1 MNQNTQES
9 AEEIILKVMQHFGFR
24 HQYQVAEY
32 FSVTAQTLSGWIKSN
47 TIPPKHLVKYQQEI
61 HSNVGNNRDL
71 NERSKQNIESIPFKK
86 ISISSLNKLLYS
98 NILTIIITP
107 IILTSFVLSYVLYIA
122 PKVYTSTAKVLPIS
136 DKASP
141 YAGLGGIAAQFGLN
155 MPSFIRGSIQW
166 NELYPDIISSEN
178 LLRIIIKKSFKT
190 EKFQMDK
197 TLIEILHSENNY
209 HFENEEE
216 KIKMA
221 IEDLRKMINVQKGR
235 LSPVVSIIVN
245 AHEPQLAQDLAST
258 VIKES
263 GIILLDLKTQK
274 INEKRIFIEERIK
287 EVHLALSVAERAEEK
302 FRQVNKSIIQ
312 SPSLSLELR
321 RLSREVELQSSL
333 YISLKSQHENAKIEE
348 VQQAAML
355 QVIDGPIKPL
365 RLTSPKVGRSVLL
378 SLFIGFTI
386 SFFII
391 YSKEYIFEN

>member
-155 MPSFIRGSIQW
+155 MPSSFSNGIQW
-166 NELYPDIISSEN
+166 DELYPDIINSEN
-178 LLRIIIKKSFKT
+178 LMKILIHESFLT
-190 EKFQMDK
+190 EKFQIK
-197 TLIEILHSENNY
+197 KPLIEILDSEKNY
-209 HFENEEE
+209 DYKDDEERS
-216 KIKMA
+216 KMA
-221 IEDLRKMINVQKGR
+221 IEDLQKMINVHKGR
-235 LSPVVSIIVN
+235 QSPVITIVVN
-245 AHEPQLAQDLAST
+245 ANEKQLSKDLASA
-258 VIKES
+258 VIRES
-263 GIILLDLKTQK
+263 GIILLDLKTKK
-274 INEKRIFIEERIK
+274 IKEKRVFIEERIK
-287 EVHLALSVAERAEEK
+287 EVHLALENAEKVEEK
-302 FRQVNKSIIQ
+302 FRQENKKIIQ
-312 SPSLSLELR
+312 SPSLSLVLR

-333 YISLKSQHENAKIEE
+333 YISLKGQLENAKIEE
-348 VQQAAML
+348 VQQASML
-355 QVIDGPIKPL
+355 QLIDGPIKPL
-365 RLTSPKVGRSVLL
+365 RLTSPKVGRSILL
-378 SLFIGFTI
+378 SLFIGFSI
-386 SFFII
+386 ALFII
-391 YSKEYIFEN
+391 YTKEYIFEY